1 MVSESWFQYASGA
14 KLFPQI
20 QGALGQGIAEFH
32 SQGFAEALEKAGRD
46 DVELVFQQ
54 TANWTRADA
63 ISITEDVISSGKDFN
78 LIFVHNE
85 DMCAGVVSVLEEN
98 DLLGKVSVVTL
109 NGSPDGI
116 QMIKDGKVLA
126 TCANPPSY
134 VGGDVVGQIIDYF
147 DGEEMVEKVYDSP
160 VFMIDASNADD
171 PDLVTWDV
179 SWAISRVDEYR
190 AGTAN

>member
-1 MVSESWFQYASGA
+1 MMSA
-14 KLFPQI
+14 KPM
-20 QGALGQGIAEFH
+20 G
-32 SQGFAEALEKAGRD
+32 S
-46 DVELVFQQ
+46 V
-54 TANWTRADA
+54 RADA

-134 VGGDVVGQIIDYF
+134 VGGDVVGQIILDPKCTTPKNELVDYF
-147 DGEEMVEKVYDSP
+147 CKKYKLDAVKFYQEFPLGEITSKRDFQFLAQDYTGYASPCDEHHHYLVDYSKDGNVVRRK
-160 VFMIDASNADD
+160 
-171 PDLVTWDV
+171 
-179 SWAISRVDEYR
+179 
-190 AGTAN
+190 AGIIHYQY